1 MAKSKFED
9 GAVALLDTILE
20 NELAGVVR
28 YMHYS
33 FMIYG
38 HNRIP
43 IQKWFRE
50 QADEGLKH
58 AEEAGELITSLGSH
72 PSLKIGK
79 LVESHKHSIEAIL
92 SESLEHE
99 LESLAAYQKLFELSK
114 DGNIVLEEYARRMIQ
129 QEQLHIWEVQKMMRK
144 PGG

>member
-1 MAKSKFED
+1 MAKAKFED
-9 GAVALLDTILE
+9 EAVELLDTILE

-58 AEEAGELITSLGSH
+58 AEEAGELITSLGHH

-99 LESLAAYQKLFELSK
+99 AVSLAAYQRLFELSK
-114 DGNIVLEEYARRMIQ
+114 DQNVVLEEYARLMIQ
-129 QEQLHIWEVQKMMRK
+129 QEQLHVWEVQKMMRK

>member
-1 MAKSKFED
+1 MSKSKFEEE
-9 GAVALLDTILE
+9 AVALLDTILE
-20 NELAGVVR
+20 NEIAGVVR

-50 QADEGLKH
+50 QAEESLKH
-58 AEEAGELITSLGSH
+58 AQEAGELITSLGHH

-92 SESLEHE
+92 GESLEHE
-99 LESLAAYQKLFELSK
+99 AVSLEAYEKLLELSK
-114 DGNIVLEEYARRMIQ
+114 KENVVLEEYARQMIQ
-129 QEQLHIWEVQKMMRK
+129 QEQLHVWEVQKMMRR
-144 PGG
+144 PGA

>member
-1 MAKSKFED
+1 LSPKISTQPEMPMSKSKFGD
-9 GAVALLDTILE
+9 DAVALLDTILE

-50 QADEGLKH
+50 QADESLKH
-58 AEEAGELITSLGSH
+58 AEDAGELITSLGSH
-72 PSLKIGK
+72 PS
-79 LVESHKHSIEAIL
+79 IEAIL

-99 LESLAAYQKLFELSK
+99 AESLKAYEDLLELSR
-114 DGNIVLEEYARRMIQ
+114 NENVALEEYARKMIQ

-144 PGG
+144 PGA

>member
-1 MAKSKFED
+1 MSKSKFEAQ
-9 GAVALLDTILE
+9 AVALLDTILE

-50 QADEGLKH
+50 QADESLKH
-58 AEEAGELITSLGSH
+58 AEVAGELITSLGHH

-99 LESLAAYQKLFELSK
+99 AVSLEAYEKLLALSK
-114 DGNIVLEEYARRMIQ
+114 NENVVLEEYARQMIQ
-129 QEQLHIWEVQKMMRK
+129 QEQLHVWEVQKMMRR
-144 PGG
+144 PGA

>member
-1 MAKSKFED
+1 MPKSTFEEK
-9 GAVALLDTILE
+9 AIALLDTILE

-43 IQKWFRE
+43 IQKWLRE
-50 QADEGLKH
+50 QADEGLRH
-58 AEEAGELITSLGSH
+58 AEQAGELITSLGSH

-79 LVESHKHSIEAIL
+79 LTETHKHSIEAIL
-92 SESLEHE
+92 GESLEHE
-99 LESLAAYQKLFELSK
+99 AVSLRAYEKLLDLSK
-114 DGNIVLEEYARRMIQ
+114 EHSVVLEEYARSMIQ

>member
-1 MAKSKFED
+1 MPKSNFEAE
-9 GAVALLDTILE
+9 AVALLDTILE

-50 QADEGLKH
+50 QADESLKH
-58 AEEAGELITSLGSH
+58 AEVAGELITSLGSH

-79 LVESHKHSIEAIL
+79 LIETHKHSIEAIL

-99 LESLAAYQKLFELSK
+99 AVSLEAYEKLLEISDTKNVVLA
-114 DGNIVLEEYARRMIQ
+114 EYARQMIQ
-129 QEQLHIWEVQKMMRK
+129 QEQLHVWEVQKMMRK
-144 PGG
+144 PGV

>member
-1 MAKSKFED
+1 MANAKFEEQ
-9 GAVALLDTILE
+9 AVALLDTILE

-50 QADEGLKH
+50 QADESMQH
-58 AEEAGELITSLGSH
+58 AQEAGELITSLGSH
-72 PSLKIGK
+72 PSLKMGK

-99 LESLAAYQKLFELSK
+99 AVSLKAYEKLLDLSK
-114 DGNIVLEEYARRMIQ
+114 DVNVAIEEYARSMIR
-129 QEQLHIWEVQKMMRK
+129 QEQLHVWEVQKMMRK
-144 PGG
+144 PGA

>member
-1 MAKSKFED
+1 MPKSTFEQE
-9 GAVALLDTILE
+9 AVALLDTILE

-50 QADEGLKH
+50 QADESLKH
-58 AEEAGELITSLGSH
+58 AEVAGELITSLGSH

-79 LVESHKHSIEAIL
+79 LIETHKHSIEAIL
-92 SESLEHE
+92 NESLEHE
-99 LESLAAYQKLFELSK
+99 AVSLQAYAKLLELSDK
-114 DGNIVLEEYARRMIQ
+114 ENVVLAEYARRMIE
-129 QEQLHIWEVQKMMRK
+129 QEQLHVWEVQKMMRK
-144 PGG
+144 PGV

>member
-1 MAKSKFED
+1 MPKSTFEQE
-9 GAVALLDTILE
+9 AVALLDTILE

-50 QADEGLKH
+50 QADESLKH
-58 AEEAGELITSLGSH
+58 AEVAGELITSLGSH

-79 LVESHKHSIEAIL
+79 LIETHKHSIEAIL
-92 SESLEHE
+92 NESLEHE
-99 LESLAAYQKLFELSK
+99 AVSLQAYAKLLEISDKENVVLA
-114 DGNIVLEEYARRMIQ
+114 EYARRMIQ
-129 QEQLHIWEVQKMMRK
+129 QEQLHVWEVQKMMRK
-144 PGG
+144 PGV

>member
-1 MAKSKFED
+1 MSKSKFEEE
-9 GAVALLDTILE
+9 AVALLDTILE

-50 QADEGLKH
+50 QADESLTH
-58 AEEAGELITSLGSH
+58 AEEAGELITSLGHH

-92 SESLEHE
+92 EESLEHE
-99 LESLAAYQKLFELSK
+99 AVSLDAYKELLELAE
-114 DGNIVLEEYARRMIQ
+114 GENVVLAEYARQMIQ
-129 QEQLHIWEVQKMMRK
+129 KEQLHVWEVQKMMRK

>member
-1 MAKSKFED
+1 MPKSKIEHK
-9 GAVALLDTILE
+9 AVALLDTILE

-43 IQKWFRE
+43 IQKWFRD
-50 QADEGLKH
+50 QAAESLQH
-58 AEEAGELITSLGSH
+58 AQEAGELITSLGSH

-92 SESLEHE
+92 EESLEHE
-99 LESLAAYQKLFELSK
+99 AVSLDAYEKLLELSK
-114 DGNIVLEEYARRMIQ
+114 KENVALEEYARRMIQ

>member
-1 MAKSKFED
+1 MPKSTFEQE
-9 GAVALLDTILE
+9 AVALLDTILE

-50 QADEGLKH
+50 QADESLKH
-58 AEEAGELITSLGSH
+58 AEVAGELITSLGSH

-79 LVESHKHSIEAIL
+79 LI
-92 SESLEHE
+92 
-99 LESLAAYQKLFELSK
+99 
-114 DGNIVLEEYARRMIQ
+114 
-129 QEQLHIWEVQKMMRK
+129 
-144 PGG
+144 

>member
-1 MAKSKFED
+1 VPKTTFEEE
-9 GAVALLDTILE
+9 AVALLDTILE

-43 IQKWFRE
+43 IQKWMRE
-50 QADEGLKH
+50 QADESLQH
-58 AEEAGELITSLGSH
+58 AEVAGELITSLGSH

-79 LVESHKHSIEAIL
+79 LTETHKHSIEAIL
-92 SESLEHE
+92 GESLEHE
-99 LESLAAYQKLFELSK
+99 AVSLRAYEKLLDLAKKHSV
-114 DGNIVLEEYARRMIQ
+114 VLEEYARSMIQ
-129 QEQLHIWEVQKMMRK
+129 KEQLHVWEVQKMMRK

>member
-1 MAKSKFED
+1 MAKAKFED
-9 GAVALLDTILE
+9 EAVELLDTILE

-50 QADEGLKH
+50 QADEGMKH
-58 AEEAGELITSLGSH
+58 AEEAGELITSLGHH

-92 SESLEHE
+92 GESLEHE
-99 LESLAAYQKLFELSK
+99 AVSLEAYVKLFELSV
-114 DGNIVLEEYARRMIQ
+114 DQNVVIEEYARRMIQ

>member
-1 MAKSKFED
+1 MAKSKFEE

-99 LESLAAYQKLFELSK
+99 TESLAAYEKLFELSK
-114 DGNIVLEEYARRMIQ
+114 DEHIVLEEYARRMIQ

>member
-1 MAKSKFED
+1 MPKTTFEEK
-9 GAVALLDTILE
+9 AVALLDTILE

-43 IQKWFRE
+43 IQKWLRE
-50 QADEGLKH
+50 QADEGLQH
-58 AEEAGELITSLGSH
+58 AKQAGELITSLGSH

-79 LVESHKHSIEAIL
+79 LTETHKHSIEAIL
-92 SESLEHE
+92 GESLEHE
-99 LESLAAYQKLFELSK
+99 AVSLQAYEKLLDLAK
-114 DGNIVLEEYARRMIQ
+114 KQNIVLEEYARSMIQ

>member
-1 MAKSKFED
+1 MSKSTFEEE
-9 GAVALLDTILE
+9 AVALLDTILE

-43 IQKWFRE
+43 IQKWLRE
-50 QADEGLKH
+50 QADEGLRH
-58 AEEAGELITSLGSH
+58 AEQAGELITSLGSH

-79 LVESHKHSIEAIL
+79 LTETHKHSIEAIL
-92 SESLEHE
+92 GESLEHE
-99 LESLAAYQKLFELSK
+99 AESLRAYEKLFDLSK
-114 DGNIVLEEYARRMIQ
+114 KENIVLEEYARSMIQ
-129 QEQLHIWEVQKMMRK
+129 TEQLHIWEVQKMMRK

>member
-1 MAKSKFED
+1 MPKSTFEQE
-9 GAVALLDTILE
+9 AVALLDTILE

-50 QADEGLKH
+50 QADESLKH
-58 AEEAGELITSLGSH
+58 AEVAGELITSLGSQ

-79 LVESHKHSIEAIL
+79 LIETHKHSIEAIL
-92 SESLEHE
+92 NESLEHE
-99 LESLAAYQKLFELSK
+99 AVSLQAYAKLLEISDKENVVLA
-114 DGNIVLEEYARRMIQ
+114 EYARRMIQ
-129 QEQLHIWEVQKMMRK
+129 QEQLHVWEVQKMMRK
-144 PGG
+144 PGV

>member
-1 MAKSKFED
+1 MPKSKIEHK
-9 GAVALLDTILE
+9 AVALLDTILE

-58 AEEAGELITSLGSH
+58 AEEAGELITSLGHH

-99 LESLAAYQKLFELSK
+99 AVSLAAYQRLFELSK
-114 DGNIVLEEYARRMIQ
+114 DQNVVLEEYARLMIQ
-129 QEQLHIWEVQKMMRK
+129 QEQLHVWEVQKMMRK